1 MPLKI
6 TCMPRP
12 AALAVALLCSMTLPA
27 QAYDQLYV
35 FGDSLSDTGNNGRFT
50 YDGSQHLLYDE
61 ALAQRIGAALVASDN
76 GGENYAAGG
85 AVAVPGLNPVDNTQD
100 QVQRYLNRVNGQADG
115 DGLYIHW
122 IGGNDLAAAALNAA
136 TAPGVAYNSAAAAA
150 AQVHSLLN
158 AGAGTVIVP
167 TVPNI
172 GSTPQLMELI
182 IQQALPPVQ
191 GAAIQAAYATLNSVA
206 TPDNASRTQAIHA
219 ALAAAAK
226 QGSAIPQVQQAIAA
240 QLIAAYDS
248 LSAQAAQLTDFY
260 NQSEDRLLAQGAAI
274 SCGWTSTSCSP
285 KRSPIRRSSASPTR
299 PAWLARRAFPRRFA
313 VPTCPASTLA
323 SPICSP
329 TISTPARRR
338 TC

>member
-158 AGAGTVIVP
+158 AGTCAD
-167 TVPNI
+167 
-172 GSTPQLMELI
+172 Q
-182 IQQALPPVQ
+182 
-191 GAAIQAAYATLNSVA
+191 
-206 TPDNASRTQAIHA
+206 R
-219 ALAAAAK
+219 ALAAIFLGRGQHADA
-226 QGSAIPQVQQAIAA
+226 GA
-240 QLIAAYDS
+240 QCGTEARAD
-248 LSAQAAQLTDFY
+248 AGFTDFGFAGVRVGGTGRQRERDAHCAG
-260 NQSEDRLLAQGAAI
+260 NNCNAFFHVLVLNGINSVRAG
-274 SCGWTSTSCSP
+274 
-285 KRSPIRRSSASPTR
+285 PTR
-299 PAWLARRAFPRRFA
+299 GRKK
-313 VPTCPASTLA
+313 
-323 SPICSP
+323 
-329 TISTPARRR
+329 
-338 TC
+338 

>member
-248 LSAQAAQLTDFY
+248 LSAQAAQLTDF
-260 NQSEDRLLAQGAAI
+260 NNKS
-274 SCGWTSTSCSP
+274 
-285 KRSPIRRSSASPTR
+285 
-299 PAWLARRAFPRRFA
+299 
-313 VPTCPASTLA
+313 
-323 SPICSP
+323 
-329 TISTPARRR
+329 
-338 TC
+338 